1 MTADISTA
9 TLASMLAAA
18 ALLFFAAAAYLA
30 RRPSAACVDS
40 GRPAPPLLARFAAV
54 GALAGLAAYLLG
66 QAAGAALHDTPL
78 GSPWSWLLGPDA
90 AAAACLVAVLLCVRG
105 ESGEA
110 PWWLL
115 GPFVA
120 ALVPSLCVAL
130 ALAAESTAP
139 VRLGLIAAA
148 ASSLLLAPGARARR
162 MARARQDAFQA
173 AGDGI
178 IVLDEAGQILET
190 RGAAAEALTSMALVS
205 PNGRRRLPGIVEVRL
220 SDPACTRLRVKAS
233 AKRFLEVWK
242 SGAPAK
248 AAPGGLRGFL
258 VRDITKQYQGER
270 NLIRLAHYD
279 SLTGLPNRRLFLEK
293 IQSEIADAS
302 RTGTAAALL
311 YVDLDHFK
319 EINDT
324 HGHGVGDAVL
334 KQLALRL
341 VAGLVRGAGG
351 AAQGAEAS
359 RVSVAR
365 LSGDEFAIVA
375 SRMADAETAREL
387 ARRVLALVADP
398 VQIAE
403 RSLTPSASIGIA
415 LYPKDGESLE
425 ALIHCADAA
434 VYSAKSRGRNQ
445 LAFYEPAIDASMER
459 IGKIAIGLRGA
470 IERSELT
477 LHYQPKIDL
486 ATGTAVGLEALMRW
500 KSPELGDVSPKDFI
514 PVAEKRGLI
523 GELGAW
529 CLDQACQQISRW
541 RMEGFEPVRVS
552 VNVSSAQFREGDV
565 QRAVSNALTRNAVKP
580 ALLEIELTE
589 SLLLD
594 GGEQTALCLRD
605 LRAMG
610 VTVALDDFGTGYS
623 ALTYLNLFPLDVL
636 KMDRSFLREIHTNPS
651 AAEIASAVVA
661 MAHGLGLAVVAE
673 GVDSLEQL
681 AVLRTMT
688 CDQVQG
694 FLYAPAVPAEE
705 ARRFLAREQGARPNV
720 AFATSHPGRRNAEA
734 HAAARP
740 ANEPALE
747 LGVAEPAASRA
758 ANDAPALLLVDD
770 GKGTL
775 SGVAERL
782 VRLAR
787 GVDLQ
792 YAAAPDEAR
801 VLLHDEQLTIR
812 AVLAPPSIDLHALGE
827 IRRTLTKRSGGEP
840 SLLVAG
846 DEPNPRLRARL
857 RSLGVSAVLWAPF
870 DDLEL
875 AFVLK
880 SALAASEDL
889 SRRREIRV
897 PVDLTARLKSGKRRE
912 VAVLSSLSRRGAFI
926 ELSDPLAKGEL
937 IQLEFELGSTPFRF
951 FAEVVHVETESSE
964 CPFPNS
970 GNGVVFYGAERGSE
984 RELVKAIGER
994 ASRYLP

>member
-1 MTADISTA
+1 M
-9 TLASMLAAA
+9 
-18 ALLFFAAAAYLA
+18 
-30 RRPSAACVDS
+30 
-40 GRPAPPLLARFAAV
+40 
-54 GALAGLAAYLLG
+54 
-66 QAAGAALHDTPL
+66 
-78 GSPWSWLLGPDA
+78 
-90 AAAACLVAVLLCVRG
+90 
-105 ESGEA
+105 
-110 PWWLL
+110 
-115 GPFVA
+115 
-120 ALVPSLCVAL
+120 
-130 ALAAESTAP
+130 
-139 VRLGLIAAA
+139 IAAA
-148 ASSLLLAPGARARR
+148 GSSLLLAPGAHARR

-190 RGAAAEALTSMALVS
+190 RGAAAEALTAMALVA
-205 PNGRRRLPGIVEVRL
+205 PNGARRLPGIVEVRL
-220 SDPACTRLRVKAS
+220 ADPACSRLRVKAS
-233 AKRFLEVWK
+233 AKLFLEVWK
-242 SGAPAK
+242 SSGLSEAT
-248 AAPGGLRGFL
+248 PGGLRGLL

-293 IQSEIADAS
+293 IQSEIADAT
-302 RTGTAAALL
+302 RTGTTAALL

-324 HGHGVGDAVL
+324 HGHSAGDMLL
-334 KQLALRL
+334 KQLAMRL
-341 VAGLVRGAGG
+341 VAGLVRGGP
-351 AAQGAEAS
+351 QGADAS

-375 SRMADAETAREL
+375 SRMADAEAAREL
-387 ARRVLALVADP
+387 ARRVLVLIADP
-398 VQIAE
+398 IRVAE

-415 LYPKDGESLE
+415 LFPKDGENVE

-434 VYSAKSRGRNQ
+434 VYSAKSRGRNR

-459 IGKIAIGLRGA
+459 IGRIAIGLRGA
-470 IERSELT
+470 IQRSELT

-529 CLDQACQQISRW
+529 CLDEACQQIGRW

-565 QRAVSNALTRNAVKP
+565 QRAVSNALTRNAVEP

-636 KMDRSFLREIHTNPS
+636 KMDRSFLREIHSNPS

-661 MAHGLGLAVVAE
+661 MAHGLGLTVVAE
-673 GVDSLEQL
+673 GVDSLDQL

-694 FLYAPAVPAEE
+694 FLYAPAVSGEE
-705 ARRFLAREQGARPNV
+705 ARRFLARENETRPSV
-720 AFATSHPGRRNAEA
+720 PFATSHPGRRNAET
-734 HAAARP
+734 HAVARP

-747 LGVAEPAASRA
+747 LGGAAPAASRA
-758 ANDAPALLLVDD
+758 AGEAPALLLVDD
-770 GKGTL
+770 GNATL
-775 SGVAERL
+775 SGVTERL

-801 VLLHDEQLTIR
+801 VLLHDEQLAIR

-857 RSLGVSAVLWAPF
+857 RSLGVSAVLWSPF

-880 SALAASEDL
+880 SALAAREDL

-897 PVDLTARLKSGKRRE
+897 PVDLTARMKSGKRRE

-937 IQLEFELGSTPFRF
+937 IQLEFELGGTAFRF

-970 GNGVVFYGAERGSE
+970 GNGVVFYGAERGTE
-984 RELVKAIGER
+984 HELVKAIGER